1 MDNKKR
7 TGVVV
12 LAGLFVPCIAFYFL
26 SQANFW
32 EKVRSVDA
40 LVLFVAGVAFG
51 VALRALLAK
60 SGDR

>member
-1 MDNKKR
+1 MDKKKR

-40 LVLFVAGVAFG
+40 LV
-51 VALRALLAK
+51 
-60 SGDR
+60 DCND